1 MLTKTW
7 RDILEIAQRAPSPHN
22 VQPWKVRI
30 TSEETC
36 DVYIDIAR
44 TLPKEDTTGSFII
57 SGMVMYLETMRYAA
71 QTYQQNLLYELKLNE
86 VANKSGLQL
95 FATVT
100 IQSSPSIIPEFKRGV
115 ILQRR
120 TSRLPYAPKVIATA
134 DETVLVALAKSYG
147 HTYSYTA
154 DKPIIEKALSQNIK
168 ALFSDFNSQSY
179 HDEIVSWFRFTDQ
192 SSLQKRDG
200 LDYRC
205 MRIPATEYYLSARF
219 PFILKLPILSSLF
232 AKRYRMRLGATP
244 CIAWLSGKFWE
255 PEDAVIAGKL
265 LIRYWLELTR
275 MGLYLHPFGNL
286 ITNKE
291 ARSEFEALTDST
303 DVWFVIRI
311 GYTEE
316 PPESQRLPLGQILIK
331 ETTL

>member
-120 TSRLPYAPKVIATA
+120 TSRLPYAPKVIAILQTN
-134 DETVLVALAKSYG
+134 
-147 HTYSYTA
+147 
-154 DKPIIEKALSQNIK
+154 LS
-168 ALFSDFNSQSY
+168 
-179 HDEIVSWFRFTDQ
+179 
-192 SSLQKRDG
+192 
-200 LDYRC
+200 
-205 MRIPATEYYLSARF
+205 
-219 PFILKLPILSSLF
+219 
-232 AKRYRMRLGATP
+232 
-244 CIAWLSGKFWE
+244 
-255 PEDAVIAGKL
+255 
-265 LIRYWLELTR
+265 
-275 MGLYLHPFGNL
+275 
-286 ITNKE
+286 
-291 ARSEFEALTDST
+291 
-303 DVWFVIRI
+303 
-311 GYTEE
+311 
-316 PPESQRLPLGQILIK
+316 
-331 ETTL
+331 